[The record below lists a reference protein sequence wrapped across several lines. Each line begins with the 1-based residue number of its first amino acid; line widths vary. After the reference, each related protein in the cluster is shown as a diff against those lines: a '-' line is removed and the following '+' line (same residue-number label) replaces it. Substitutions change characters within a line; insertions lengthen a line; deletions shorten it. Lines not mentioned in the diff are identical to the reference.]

1 MNRSTRRRFL
11 ILAGLAPLAR
21 AEAQL
26 IGRREEWSV
35 QGTDPVEIFHGERR
49 IVAYRAGFDRGLP
62 FLDPVVGPTGG
73 AYTAPQGKGKPET
86 GDPRGGAW
94 FSLGR
99 VNGYRFHQT
108 AGGPGE
114 GIKAGRIVHRS
125 LNGVLIKGPSIL
137 IRTKSE
143 WRDYDDPTRR
153 IASDQREITLYYRED
168 GSLALD
174 LALELIAD
182 AGDLEIAAEP
192 EGAWFVRAHPGL
204 VGEEGA
210 ETREQGNSEGLS
222 GAAVAGAKAKWL
234 VCQGTEAK
242 GETAGLAILDHPS
255 NPGHP
260 AAWTVRGDG
269 LIAANPFADA
279 AAAPRVVPN
288 GESIRFRYRTI
299 FFRGP
304 AEGVDLAK
312 AYEAFA
318 AR

>member
-1 MNRSTRRRFL
+1 MIRFSRRRFL
-11 ILAGLAPLAR
+11 VLAGIAPFSPC
-21 AEAQL
+21 EAQL

-35 QGTDPVEIFHGERR
+35 RGTDPVEIFHGERR
-49 IVAYRAGFDRGLP
+49 IVAYRSGFERGLP
-62 FLDPVVGPTGG
+62 FFDPIVGPTGG
-73 AYTAPQGKGKPET
+73 TYTASREKGKKEQ
-86 GDPRGGAW
+86 GDPGGGAW

-99 VNGYRFHQT
+99 INGYRFHRT
-108 AGGPGE
+108 PGDTGE
-114 GIKAGRIVHRS
+114 ELKAGRITHRS
-125 LNGVLIKGPSIL
+125 LNGVLIKGPEVM

-168 GSLALD
+168 GSLAVD
-174 LALELIAD
+174 LVLELMAD
-182 AGDLEIAAEP
+182 AGDLEIGADP

-204 VGEEGA
+204 VWKEGA
-210 ETREQGNSEGLS
+210 EARERGNSEGLS

-234 VCQGTEAK
+234 VCQGTEAR

-260 AAWTVRGDG
+260 AAWNVRDDG
-269 LIAANPFADA
+269 ILAANPFADPA
-279 AAAPRVVPN
+279 APPRVVPN

-304 AEGVDLAK
+304 AEGIDLAK
-312 AYEAFA
+312 AYAAFA

>member
-1 MNRSTRRRFL
+1 M
-11 ILAGLAPLAR
+11 LAGLAPLAR
-21 AEAQL
+21 CEAQL

-35 QGTDPVEIFHGERR
+35 RGTDPVEIFHGERR
-49 IVAYRAGFDRGLP
+49 VVSYRAGFDRGLP
-62 FLDPVVGPTGG
+62 VFDPVVGPTGG
-73 AYTAPQGKGKPET
+73 AYTASPEKGKKQEE

-99 VNGYRFHQT
+99 VNGYSFHQT
-108 AGGPGE
+108 PAGPGE
-114 GIKAGRIVHRS
+114 GIKAGRIVHRAM
-125 LNGVLIKGPSIL
+125 NGVLIKGPAVM
-137 IRTKSE
+137 IRTKAE

-168 GSLALD
+168 GSLAID
-174 LALELIAD
+174 LALELMAD
-182 AGDLEIAAEP
+182 AGDLEIAADP

-204 VGEEGA
+204 VWKEGA
-210 ETREQGNSEGLS
+210 EAREQGNSEGLS

-242 GETAGLAILDHPS
+242 GETAGLAIFDHPS

-260 AAWTVRGDG
+260 AAWTVREDG
-269 LIAANPFADA
+269 LIAANPFADP
-279 AAAPRVVPN
+279 AAPPRVIPN
-288 GESIRFRYRTI
+288 GESIRFRYRNI

-304 AEGVDLAK
+304 AEGIDLAK

>member
-1 MNRSTRRRFL
+1 MNRSTRRHFL
-11 ILAGLAPLAR
+11 VLAGLAPLSR
-21 AEAQL
+21 AGAQL
-26 IGRREEWSV
+26 VGRREQWSV
-35 QGTDPVEIFHGERR
+35 RGTDPLEVFHGERR
-49 IVAYRAGFDRGLP
+49 IVSYRPGFDRGMP
-62 FLDPVVGPTGG
+62 VFDPIVGPTGG
-73 AYTAPQGKGKPET
+73 AFTASPKKEKGGE

-99 VNGYRFHQT
+99 VNGYSFHQ
-108 AGGPGE
+108 APGGPGE

-125 LNGVLIKGPSIL
+125 MNGVLIKGPAIAV
-137 IRTKSE
+137 RTKSE

-168 GSLALD
+168 GSLALEI
-174 LALELIAD
+174 ALELMAD
-182 AGDLEIAAEP
+182 AGDLEIGPDP
-192 EGAWFVRAHPGL
+192 EGAWFLRAIPGL
-204 VGEEGA
+204 VWKEGA
-210 ETREQGNSEGLS
+210 EGRAQGNSEGGS
-222 GAAVAGAKAKWL
+222 GAAVTGAKAKWL

-242 GETAGLAILDHPS
+242 GETAGIAILDHPS
-255 NPGHP
+255 NPCHP
-260 AAWTVRGDG
+260 ASWTVRPDG
-269 LIAANPFADA
+269 LIAANPFADP